1 VKIVMKCYNVC
12 FGGINLVYVDCFEML
27 QRLFCRN
34 KPCLCRSVLHYR
46 MLHLNAMS
54 KSS

>member
-27 QRLFCRN
+27 QRL
-34 KPCLCRSVLHYR
+34 CRSFLHYR